1 MARGFHPSSPPS
13 SPASRPSTC
22 APMASLP
29 EHGAGA
35 LVRARDALHR
45 RVGPAV
51 VRPEYDTLPVAY
63 FEPMA
68 RRVFDRRIFA
78 AAGPEKK
85 PAAFP
90 AGR

>member
-1 MARGFHPSSPPS
+1 
-13 SPASRPSTC
+13 
-22 APMASLP
+22 
-29 EHGAGA
+29 
-35 LVRARDALHR
+35 
-45 RVGPAV
+45 
-51 VRPEYDTLPVAY
+51 VAY
-63 FEPMA
+63 FEPMV